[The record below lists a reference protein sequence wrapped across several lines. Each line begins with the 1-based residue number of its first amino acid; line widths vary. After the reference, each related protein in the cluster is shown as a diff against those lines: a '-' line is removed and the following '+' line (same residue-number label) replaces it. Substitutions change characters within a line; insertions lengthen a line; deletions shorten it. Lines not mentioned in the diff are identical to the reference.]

1 MSGPLRLKLNC
12 IVLGDNPRRIFP
24 VDIEQ
29 TEIVGDLKEVI
40 KDKKRPEFDH
50 VATDRLE
57 LWKVD
62 LPIDEM
68 IEHNLNNL
76 TLDPTKSLSP
86 VDEIVEIF
94 PNAPPRKYLHIIV
107 QCPPA
112 VSSGPLHLKLNCI
125 VFGDDPRHIFPVD
138 VERTKTVGDLKNV
151 IKVAKKPEFDH
162 VAADRLDL
170 WKVSDLMP
178 TVEC

>member
-12 IVLGDNPRRIFP
+12 IVLGDNPRCIFP
-24 VDIEQ
+24 VDIER

-50 VATDRLE
+50 IATDRLE

-76 TLDPTKSLSP
+76 TLDPMKSLSP
-86 VDEIVEIF
+86 VDEMVEIF
-94 PNAPPRKYLHIIV
+94 PDAPLRKYLHIII

-125 VFGDDPRHIFPVD
+125 VFGDDSRHIFPVD
-138 VERTKTVGDLKNV
+138 VEQTKTVSDLKNV

-162 VAADRLDL
+162 VATDRLEL

>member
-1 MSGPLRLKLNC
+1 MS
-12 IVLGDNPRRIFP
+12 
-24 VDIEQ
+24 VDIEWM
-29 TEIVGDLKEVI
+29 EIVGDLKEVI

-50 VATDRLE
+50 VATHRLE

-76 TLDPTKSLSP
+76 TLDPMKSLSP
-86 VDEIVEIF
+86 VDEMVEIF
-94 PNAPPRKYLHIIV
+94 PDAPPRKYLHIII

-112 VSSGPLHLKLNCI
+112 I
-125 VFGDDPRHIFPVD
+125 D
-138 VERTKTVGDLKNV
+138 VERTKTVSDLKNV

-162 VAADRLDL
+162 VAADHLEL
-170 WKVSDLMP
+170 WKVKINWNNIDLRNTIIDRGVELHPLIELSD
-178 TVEC
+178 VFADGIECGSVDRQITYLKKGAGTP